1 MKTLV
6 KLALLCL
13 STITLISCG
22 AQRMVST
29 QTASDNSTFECIGLT
44 DKGECIVSATG
55 TGSSASSISSVVLKN
70 AIYALLFDGIKGNEE
85 NRIKDLL
92 PMIAD
97 KNTLNTE
104 TEYFTSFFSAN
115 GKYLQFIKPMPGALP
130 KTIRTKSGYK
140 VTTRY
145 LIYKNALRKELEAN
159 GIIKSLSNIL

>member
-1 MKTLV
+1 MLNWHCY
-6 KLALLCL
+6 AQ
-13 STITLISCG
+13 ISCG

-29 QTASDNSTFECIGLT
+29 QIASNNSTFECVGLT

-55 TGSSASSISSVVLKN
+55 TGSNTSSISSVVLKN

-85 NRIKDLL
+85 NRIKDLP

-97 KNTLNTE
+97 KNTFDTK
-104 TEYFTSFFSAN
+104 TEYFTPFFSTN

-140 VTTRY
+140 
-145 LIYKNALRKELEAN
+145 NALRKELEAN

>member
-29 QTASDNSTFECIGLT
+29 QIASNNSTFECFGLT

-55 TGSSASSISSVVLKN
+55 TGSNASSISSVVLKN

-104 TEYFTSFFSAN
+104 TEYFTSLFSAN

-140 VTTRY
+140 VTTTY
-145 LIYKNALRKELEAN
+145 LIDKNALRKELEAN

>member
-13 STITLISCG
+13 SAITLISCG

-29 QTASDNSTFECIGLT
+29 QISSNNSTFECVGLT
-44 DKGECIVSATG
+44 DKGECMVSATG
-55 TGSSASSISSVVLKN
+55 TGSDTSSISSVVLKN

-85 NRIKDLL
+85 NRVKDLP

-97 KNTLNTE
+97 KNTFNTK
-104 TEYFTSFFSAN
+104 TEYLTPFFSTN

-140 VTTRY
+140 VTTTY
-145 LIYKNALRKELEAN
+145 LIDKNALRKELEAN

>member
-1 MKTLV
+1 MKILV

-13 STITLISCG
+13 SAITLVSCG

-29 QTASDNSTFECIGLT
+29 QIASNNSTFECVGLT

-55 TGSSASSISSVVLKN
+55 TGANTSSISSVVLKN
-70 AIYALLFDGIKGNEE
+70 AIYALLFDG
-85 NRIKDLL
+85 NRIKDLP

-97 KNTLNTE
+97 KNTFDTK
-104 TEYFTSFFSAN
+104 TEYFTPFFSTN

-130 KTIRTKSGYK
+130 KTIRTKAGYK
-140 VTTRY
+140 VTTTY
-145 LIYKNALRKELEAN
+145 LIDKNALRKELEAN